1 MTTDS
6 IRTLFITK
14 EVPYPP
20 IGGVNLRTWQNINIM
35 MKFGP
40 VGVFSASNW
49 SPKNTS
55 LPGVTL
61 WKHSNVARE
70 RSGWEKLENRLWWLY
85 RDKHPDAN
93 WAYAKTAAE
102 ELEATLTEFQPDLVI
117 IEEVWLYS
125 YLNVLK
131 RYRCPIIFDNHNVE
145 ASLLQQ
151 RHSSV
156 QGLKSQLKA
165 KIQLQHLKFI
175 ENDFANQATQV
186 WVCSENDSNLITQ
199 YYKQVSPTYVVPN
212 GINVAHYDRVH
223 SGECNSQT
231 KLQDTQHNLLFLGQ
245 LSYSPNTVAVDLLI
259 NQIFPRLQELYP
271 DSRLLL
277 VGRNPTQFMQAA
289 AQREPRIIV
298 SGSVPDVRPY
308 LAAASVMVV
317 PLLQGGG
324 TRLKIL
330 EAFAAGCPVVST
342 AKGAEGI
349 KVRDGEH
356 LLIRNQV
363 EELVEGVSQLW
374 SNPSLGKK
382 LAVSAYE
389 LVQAEYS
396 WQAVGRK
403 IELAIQKL
411 FPELENRFT
420 L

>member
-1 MTTDS
+1 MSTDS

-20 IGGVNLRTWQNINIM
+20 VGGVNLRTWQNINIM
-35 MKFGP
+35 VKFGP

-49 SPKNTS
+49 SPKSTS
-55 LPGVTL
+55 LPEVTL
-61 WKHSNVARE
+61 WKHCNVAMQ
-70 RSGWEKLENRLWWLY
+70 RSSWEKLENRLWWLY
-85 RDKHPDAN
+85 PQKHPDAN

-102 ELEATLTEFQPDLVI
+102 ELDITLTEFQPDLVI

-125 YLNVLK
+125 YLSVVK
-131 RYRCPIIFDNHNVE
+131 RHQCFIIFDNINVE
-145 ASLLQQ
+145 ASLWQQ

-156 QGLKSQLKA
+156 QGFKSQLKA

-175 ENDFANQATQV
+175 EKDFANQADQV
-186 WVCSENDSNLITQ
+186 WVCSEQDSHLMTQ
-199 YYKQVSPTYVVPN
+199 YYGQVSPTYVVPN
-212 GINVAHYDRVH
+212 GINVAHYDRVRF
-223 SGECNSQT
+223 GECNFETQ
-231 KLQDTQHNLLFLGQ
+231 LEDTQHNLLFLGQ

-259 NQIFPRLQELYP
+259 KQIYPKLKELYP

-289 AQREPRIIV
+289 AQREPRIMV
-298 SGSVPDVRPY
+298 TGSVPDVRPY

-349 KVRDGEH
+349 KVKDSEH
-356 LLIRNQV
+356 LLIKNEV
-363 EELVEGVSQLW
+363 EELVEGISQLW

-389 LVQAEYS
+389 LVEAEYS

-403 IELAIQKL
+403 IELAVQKL
-411 FPELENRFT
+411 FPQLKNKFNI
-420 L
+420 